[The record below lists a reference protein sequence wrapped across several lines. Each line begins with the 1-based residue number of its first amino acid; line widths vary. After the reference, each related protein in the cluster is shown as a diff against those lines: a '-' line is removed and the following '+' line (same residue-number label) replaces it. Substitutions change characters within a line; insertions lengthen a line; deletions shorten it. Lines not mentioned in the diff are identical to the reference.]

1 MGTKQN
7 TRIIFNAVVAVIL
20 LLLFYFV
27 IVTVVSGFPF
37 AVSQFK
43 SYWYFLVS
51 LALGFG
57 IQIGLYTNLKR
68 LVENSSMKMGGKTV
82 AVTGATSTLA
92 MISCCAHYLAN
103 IVPILGI
110 AGALTIVAQYQIEIF
125 WVGLAFNIF
134 GIVFISN
141 KIIKFSAQGD
151 ARLPDG
157 QGSAVSVKG
166 GPASGGGGKKHL

>member
-1 MGTKQN
+1 MDTKQKAK
-7 TRIIFNAVVAVIL
+7 ILLKALVAITS

-27 IVTVVSGFPF
+27 IVSAISGFKF
-37 AVSQFK
+37 ALSQFE

-57 IQIGLYTNLKR
+57 IQIGLYSYLKQ
-68 LVENSSMKMGGKTV
+68 LVKNSNVAMSGKTV
-82 AVTGATSTLA
+82 AVTGTTSTLA

-110 AGALTIVAQYQIEIF
+110 AGALSIVAQYQVKIF
-125 WVGLAFNIF
+125 WIGLAFNIF

-141 KIIKFSAQGD
+141 KIIKF
-151 ARLPDG
+151 
-157 QGSAVSVKG
+157 
-166 GPASGGGGKKHL
+166 KKHL